1 MSPTLFLLD
10 SNILIHAQRG
20 NANVLKRMREV
31 GRDQIVLSSVVV
43 AELAFGVEKSLH
55 KDQNRTALRN
65 LLSSFQIQDW
75 DESAAWIYASHYHR
89 LRAAGTPIGIHDLQI
104 GCHALALEAICVT
117 NNTREFERIEG
128 LKLEDWVRP
137 ASAA

>member
-1 MSPTLFLLD
+1 MSSALYLLD

-20 NANVLKRMREV
+20 HADVLRRMHAA
-31 GRDQIVLSSVVV
+31 GRDHIILSSVVV

-55 KDQNRTALRN
+55 QERNKAALQS
-65 LLSSFQIQDW
+65 LLSSFHIEAW
-75 DESAAWIYASHYHR
+75 DEAAGWVYASHYHR

-104 GCHALALEAICVT
+104 GCHALALNAVCVT

-128 LKLEDWVRP
+128 LKLENWVKP
-137 ASAA
+137 VDAA

>member
-43 AELAFGVEKSLH
+43 AELAYGVEKSLH

-75 DESAAWIYASHYHR
+75 DESTAWIYASHYHR

-117 NNTREFERIEG
+117 HNTREFERIEG
-128 LKLEDWVRP
+128 LKLEDWVQP

>member
-1 MSPTLFLLD
+1 MSSPLYLLD
-10 SNILIHAQRG
+10 SNILIYAQRG
-20 NANVLKRMREV
+20 HASVLRRMHAA

-55 KDQNRTALRN
+55 KEHNRSALQS
-65 LLSSFQIQDW
+65 LLSSFHIEAW
-75 DESAAWIYASHYHR
+75 DESAAWVYATHYHR

-104 GCHALALEAICVT
+104 GCHALSLNAVCVT

-128 LKLEDWVRP
+128 LKLENWVNP
-137 ASAA
+137 VDAA

>member
-1 MSPTLFLLD
+1 MPSTLYLLGA
-10 SNILIHAQRG
+10 NIIIYAQRG
-20 NANVLKRMREV
+20 NANVLKRMQEV

-43 AELAFGVEKSLH
+43 AELAFGVEKSLY
-55 KDQNRTALRN
+55 KDQNRAALHN

-75 DESAAWIYASHYHR
+75 DESAAWIYASQYHR

-104 GCHALALEAICVT
+104 GCHALALDAVCVT

-128 LKLEDWVRP
+128 LKLENWVQP
-137 ASAA
+137 GIAA

>member
-43 AELAFGVEKSLH
+43 AELAYGVEKSLH

-75 DESAAWIYASHYHR
+75 DESTAWIYASHYHR

-128 LKLEDWVRP
+128 LKLEDWVQP

>member
-55 KDQNRTALRN
+55 KEQNRTALRN

-128 LKLEDWVRP
+128 LKLEDWVQP

>member
-1 MSPTLFLLD
+1 MSSTLYLLD
-10 SNILIHAQRG
+10 SNILIYAQRG
-20 NANVLKRMREV
+20 NVDVLKRMREL

-55 KDQNRTALRN
+55 KDKNRTALRN

-89 LRAAGTPIGIHDLQI
+89 LRTAGTPIGIHDLQI
-104 GCHALALEAICVT
+104 GCHALALDAVCVT

-128 LKLEDWVRP
+128 LKLENWVQP
-137 ASAA
+137 VDAE

>member
-1 MSPTLFLLD
+1 MSSTLYLLD
-10 SNILIHAQRG
+10 TNIIIYAQRG
-20 NANVLKRMREV
+20 HANVLKRMQEV
-31 GRDQIVLSSVVV
+31 GRDDIVLSSLVV

-55 KDQNRTALRN
+55 KEQNRTALRN

-75 DESAAWIYASHYHR
+75 NESAAWIYAAHYHR

-104 GCHALALEAICVT
+104 GCHALALDAVCVT

-128 LKLEDWVRP
+128 LKLENWVQP
-137 ASAA
+137 GIAA